1 MHVNQR
7 EMNRLKWR
15 VQKRELSMAAQEDAE
30 KPTLTRYRQQGERLE
45 QAPLPGEASTTI
57 IGDDVSRKKH
67 LDLIF

>member
-1 MHVNQR
+1 
-7 EMNRLKWR
+7 
-15 VQKRELSMAAQEDAE
+15 MAAQEDAE